1 MQLRLVED
9 DLPLANSLKQAL
21 QKSGYAVNHVASR
34 NSALHTVKV
43 ERPDIVIL
51 NIGLPDIDG
60 IAVLKNLRLTD
71 KSLPL
76 LLLTARDGVDDKVA
90 GGWSSPGK
98 HISRH

>member
-1 MQLRLVED
+1 M
-9 DLPLANSLKQAL
+9 
-21 QKSGYAVNHVASR
+21 NHVASG

-71 KSLPL
+71 KSLPV